1 MSNTTIDNTDD
12 TIDSRDVI
20 TRIEELE
27 SDYQDLEDQRD
38 ETEGD
43 DARMTERNELDEKI
57 KEWKIGSDGL
67 ELEAL
72 KDLASQGENSADD
85 WGHGVQLI
93 RDSYFEQAMDEMV
106 SECYEPP
113 KDWPFWMTITY
124 DYDALKQDYTS
135 VDFDGETYW
144 VR

>member
-20 TRIEELE
+20 TRIEELD
-27 SDYQDLEDQRD
+27 SDLQDLKDTID
-38 ETEGD
+38 NIDWGD
-43 DARMTERNELDEKI
+43 DAEIPALLAAKEALE
-57 KEWKIGSDGL
+57 EWKIGSDGL

-72 KDLASQGENSADD
+72 IQVGYQGEYIDD
-85 WGHGVQLI
+85 WDHGVQLI
-93 RDSYFEQAMDEMV
+93 RDSYFKKAMDEMV
-106 SECYEPP
+106 SECYELP
-113 KDWPFWMTITY
+113 KDLPSWMVITY

>member
-20 TRIEELE
+20 ARIEELE
-27 SDYQDLEDQRD
+27 SDLQDMEDQR
-38 ETEGD
+38 G
-43 DARMTERNELDEKI
+43 ELDEKI

-72 KDLASQGENSADD
+72 EDLASQGENSADD
-85 WGHGVQLI
+85 WSYGVQLI

-106 SECYEPP
+106 SECYELP
-113 KDWPFWMTITY
+113 KDLPFWMTITY